1 MNVYSQFQVGEV
13 ANMMQ
18 SPNDDSLVVFIGIN
32 SKKFIIL
39 GSNGINWVTED
50 CGANVRALNSGKRIH
65 EFQFH
70 PTEKYMALA
79 ATWTDCSEFGDDPC
93 KIYKELYFT

>member
-1 MNVYSQFQVGEV
+1 
-13 ANMMQ
+13 
-18 SPNDDSLVVFIGIN
+18 
-32 SKKFIIL
+32 
-39 GSNGINWVTED
+39 VTED

-70 PTEKYMALA
+70 PVEKYMALA

-93 KIYKELYFT
+93 KIYKELYYT